1 MPTSSEADASGVRTR
16 SGRSGVQGL
25 IPRAPASASAARSEP
40 STRRVYRENPSNEAP
55 LIRGPGPQDEDVL
68 DVPHMGS
75 RPMEA
80 HTPPLIVP
88 VPSAEAPENELAAIV
103 YRLVSE
109 VQEVQQALTDSLA
122 REDVLR
128 REVESVRNVLTDLE
142 GVVMREL
149 VADRLEPELGKMTS
163 NKTRSKKSKQKNSD
177 HTTKGDPHNSHKAQV
192 ISDGDTSEEGGHS
205 SDSDVEERPPRRD
218 LHADTATT
226 GTTSQQLRRVPGLVT
241 IKARRPEFR
250 PLLNYRTYRLNDMRV
265 DVTET
270 DTLRVNSLL
279 KRMRHHLEY
288 RYTGTPQLKV
298 LDFLATFKEA
308 MDVNR
313 VCEVLAALLLP
324 HALDGDARSGVQA
337 FWKQNGGKVPKYAAA
352 VNYLLESYA
361 TEAVIDQTTKAV
373 LTASQAPG
381 ENEDVFASR
390 LRRHA
395 AEAGNVF
402 TEDTLISVYIA
413 GLHPY
418 AANTVRGQ
426 VNPST
431 NFAAVRNLAI
441 QAGAAGRARVP
452 SQVSPMGMVPP
463 RQKVTVASVDDSSS
477 FGAHGYTPVDGTSPV
492 AAMEPYW
499 YQDGHGE
506 PCGSGSEISIPTRG
520 WHSAAGSAVEDAAFA
535 IAPQGRS
542 CYLCFGKDHFVMEC
556 PFLTPETKALVQ
568 QKRNAESPPHSSP
581 TPRPQ
586 LGTVGKPPY
595 SPRVVVGAAKPPFT
609 PPRWEVNPRAGSPQL
624 LRRPPSSEIHH
635 VDVETGHVPKGA
647 GVNPQPSENAP
658 GDA

>member
-1 MPTSSEADASGVRTR
+1 MPTSSEVLASGVRTR

-25 IPRAPASASAARSEP
+25 TPRVPALASAAMSEP
-40 STRRVYRENPSNEAP
+40 STIHVNRENTSNGANHTRVPSPRNED
-55 LIRGPGPQDEDVL
+55 LL
-68 DVPHMGS
+68 DNPHLGTYLLGT
-75 RPMEA
+75 
-80 HTPPLIVP
+80 HNPPLIAP
-88 VPSAEAPENELAAIV
+88 APSPEDPENELAAVV
-103 YRLVSE
+103 YKLVSE
-109 VQEVQQALTDSLA
+109 MQEVQQALTESLA

-149 VADRLEPELGKMTS
+149 VADRLEPELGQVTS
-163 NKTRSKKSKQKNSD
+163 NKPRSKKSKQKNSEY
-177 HTTKGDPHNSHKAQV
+177 TSKGDPHNSHKAQV
-192 ISDGDTSEEGGHS
+192 ISDGDTSDEGGNS
-205 SDSDVEERPPRRD
+205 SDSDVDERPHRQET
-218 LHADTATT
+218 LADTTTT
-226 GTTSQQLRRVPGLVT
+226 GANSQQSRRVPGLVT

-265 DVTET
+265 EVTEK

-288 RYTGTPQLKV
+288 RYTGTPALKV
-298 LDFLATFKEA
+298 IDFLTTFKEA

-313 VCEVLAALLLP
+313 VCEGLAALLLP

-337 FWKQNGGKVPKYAAA
+337 FWKQNCGKVPKYVSA

-373 LTASQAPG
+373 LTATQAPG
-381 ENEDVFASR
+381 ENEDTFASR
-390 LRRHA
+390 LRRNA

-441 QAGAAGRARVP
+441 QAGAAGRARIP
-452 SQVSPMGMVPP
+452 SQVSQMGAVPIRP
-463 RQKVTVASVDDSSS
+463 KVTVASVDDSSS
-477 FGAHGYTPVDGTSPV
+477 FGSQGFSYLAEASPI
-492 AAMEPYW
+492 AAMEPSLA
-499 YQDGHGE
+499 HGDPYE
-506 PCGSGSEISIPTRG
+506 SGSEMSIPTRG
-520 WHSAAGSAVEDAAFA
+520 WNSAAGSAVDDAAFA

-542 CYLCFGKDHFVMEC
+542 CFLCFGKDHFVMEC

-568 QKRNAESPPHSSP
+568 QRRNAESPPHPSY
-581 TPRPQ
+581 TPRPPM
-586 LGTVGKPPY
+586 GTSGKQPY

-609 PPRWEVNPRAGSPQL
+609 PPRWEVNPRAGSHQL
-624 LRRPPSSEIHH
+624 LRRPPSSAIHH
-635 VDVETGHVPKGA
+635 VDVETDTIPKGA
-647 GVNPQPSENAP
+647 GVNPQSTENAS